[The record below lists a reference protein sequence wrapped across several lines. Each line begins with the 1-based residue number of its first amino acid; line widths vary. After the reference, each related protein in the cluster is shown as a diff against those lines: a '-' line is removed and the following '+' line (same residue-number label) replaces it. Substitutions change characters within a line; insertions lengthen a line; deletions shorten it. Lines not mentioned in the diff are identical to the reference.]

1 MQELVIVATKTDM
14 PHKRIYFL
22 FSIAAG
28 SPHEPAVRH
37 QKNTPRDHAAKSEG
51 ATPHQPR
58 FAAFP
63 HRGQGGDGF
72 GLWRFLPAGRK
83 T

>member
-1 MQELVIVATKTDM
+1 LKNPRVAAEAARSGKIIM
-14 PHKRIYFL
+14 PR
-22 FSIAAG
+22 S
-28 SPHEPAVRH
+28 
-37 QKNTPRDHAAKSEG
+37 DHAAKSEG

-63 HRGQGGDGF
+63 HRGQGGDGV
-72 GLWRFLPAGRK
+72 GLWRFLPEGRK